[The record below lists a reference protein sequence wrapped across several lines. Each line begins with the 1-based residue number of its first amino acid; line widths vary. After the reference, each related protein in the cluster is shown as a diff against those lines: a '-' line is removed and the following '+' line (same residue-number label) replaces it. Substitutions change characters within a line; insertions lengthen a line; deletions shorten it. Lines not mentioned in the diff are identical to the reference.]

1 MGGGVVPWSGRENEK
16 NGSRVSKYNQR
27 SPPHFFAFFLG
38 GGFGLSVDESDVD
51 HPQID
56 IKDLEPN
63 VTYVVVDYEGPYFPG
78 IDQEQEPQGL
88 VHGPNPVK
96 DV

>member
-1 MGGGVVPWSGRENEK
+1 MA
-16 NGSRVSKYNQR
+16 Y
-27 SPPHFFAFFLG
+27 FLQKSLL
-38 GGFGLSVDESDVD
+38 FGLSVDESDVD

-63 VTYVVVDYEGPYFPG
+63 VTYVVVDYEGSYFPG

-96 DV
+96 DVEIIMEVAGKTIQLLIWHRQGR

>member
-1 MGGGVVPWSGRENEK
+1 MEVGKANITKEIPPIFFVFLQGWGGCPL
-16 NGSRVSKYNQR
+16 
-27 SPPHFFAFFLG
+27 HFLV
-38 GGFGLSVDESDVD
+38 LSVDESDVD

-63 VTYVVVDYEGPYFPG
+63 VTYVVVDYEGSYFPG